1 MLYSLKMRAAQ
12 GGSHEQGGKH
22 ISGAERLVNAQDLER
37 QVAKMLARAQNH
49 ERGRADF
56 INIKIQEIPE
66 AKCAVV
72 PVLEVC
78 GSPDLSNLA
87 RAQAYASEKLLAAGV
102 SLPAVI
108 SGFKKLKELAGNMRG
123 ALLIDSETGAVLTD
137 SSDQRGVRVTN
148 MDAQNQIEY
157 LTWLQ
162 ARHLQGEHAQEAI
175 ILASKVAATQGLVA
189 ELCWSDDPNYTTG
202 YVADKKTYYR
212 IENLKELGSDIG
224 GRVFFVKPKANLTF
238 IIDFLQ
244 EQAVLVS
251 VKGANDVTRKN

>member
-22 ISGAERLVNAQDLER
+22 ISGAERLVNAQDLEE

-87 RAQAYASEKLLAAGV
+87 RAQAYASGKLLAAGV

-123 ALLIDSETGAVLTD
+123 ALLIDSETGAVLTA
-137 SSDQRGVRVTN
+137 SGDQRGVRVTN
-148 MDAQNQIEY
+148 MDAQNQLEY
-157 LTWLQ
+157 LNWLQ

-224 GRVFFVKPKANLTF
+224 GRVFFVKPKANLAF

-251 VKGANDVTRKN
+251 VKGANDVTRKD